1 MKRILL
7 ILLIIFLLANC
18 VNASEKIEI
27 NDVKFEIP
35 SKCSGGE
42 ISDKEY
48 ELDNEFSI
56 RCVDDDIIQA
66 MGLWAS
72 ECESS
77 KDINIDKHPV
87 RHFCQYNRYVG
98 GDHSHAYFASGQS
111 VYEISWVGDKINSDI
126 TKLIKNT
133 PQSEIDDDAFYTALD
148 KSVDLYKQQRK
159 DKLNQEA
166 EYNYLESKYSS
177 SNPKTHDDTRFRQ
190 ILYTYYLNRR

>member
-1 MKRILL
+1 M
-7 ILLIIFLLANC
+7 
-18 VNASEKIEI
+18 
-27 NDVKFEIP
+27 
-35 SKCSGGE
+35 
-42 ISDKEY
+42 
-48 ELDNEFSI
+48 DNEFSI

-77 KDINIDKHPV
+77 KDSNIDNHPV
-87 RHFCQYNRYVG
+87 RHFCQYHQYVG
-98 GDHSHAYFASGQS
+98 GDHSYAYFASGQS

-126 TKLIKNT
+126 KKLIKNT
-133 PQSEIDDDAFYTALD
+133 PQSEIDDDAFYNALD

-166 EYNYLESKYSS
+166 EYNYLKSKYSS